1 MARNEG
7 LTPPGTEV
15 WLIRHGET
23 AWNSVRRF
31 QGACDIELSER
42 GRAQAERLGAAL
54 AGERFDG
61 LYTSP
66 LRRARDTA
74 AACGVRLDRAPVV
87 LDGIRE
93 VGLGEWEGLPVETV
107 VERYG
112 DHYWRWLAAPHRNP
126 PPGGEPLDALLRRVT
141 AAVESLAARHPAGRV
156 LVVSHGG
163 AIAAFLCGSLGLGL
177 DAIWRLRVD
186 NASVTRIELP
196 AGRLFALNDTRHLV
210 ETPAPAGA
218 P

>member
-1 MARNEG
+1 MEA
-7 LTPPGTEV
+7 
-15 WLIRHGET
+15 WLVRHGET
-23 AWNSVRRF
+23 AWNRARRF
-31 QGACDIELSER
+31 QGARDIELSDR

-61 LYTSP
+61 VYTSP

-74 AACGVRLDRAPVV
+74 AACGARLDLAPVA
-87 LDGIRE
+87 LDGVRE

-112 DHYWRWLAAPHRNP
+112 DHYGRWLAAPAGNP
-126 PPGGEPLDALLRRVT
+126 PPGGEPLDALQRRVR
-141 AAVESLAARHPAGRV
+141 AAIQSLAARHPDGRV

-163 AIAAFLCGSLGLGL
+163 VIAAFVCGCLGLAL
-177 DAIWRLRVD
+177 DALWRIRVE
-186 NASVTRIELP
+186 NASVTRVELP
-196 AGRLFALNDTRHLV
+196 AGRLLSLNDTRHLAEAPV
-210 ETPAPAGA
+210 PAGA